1 MVEGETKSEGQKT
14 AEDNDV
20 FGRRVALMTA
30 IFGILL
36 AFSSVGGSNADK
48 AVLLGQQRASDQ
60 WAFYQGKAIREHVYR
75 VPRLMLEAQIAE
87 PTNVGAAERE
97 RLQGV
102 LAKLA
107 EEEKRYGT
115 EKKDIEA
122 EAKKTEQER
131 DLSERRGDQF
141 DLAGVFLQIA
151 IVASSVAIL
160 AHSRPIFYFSCVF
173 ALVGALY
180 TLNGFTL
187 KVPFLG

>member
-1 MVEGETKSEGQKT
+1 LAEEAKSEAQQT
-14 AEDNDV
+14 AEDNDA

-48 AVLLGQQRASDQ
+48 GVLLGQQRASDQ
-60 WAFYQGKAIREHVYR
+60 WAYYQGKAIREHVYR
-75 VPRLMLEAQIAE
+75 VPRMMLEAQVAE
-87 PTNVGAAERE
+87 PTSLGAAERE

-102 LAKLA
+102 LAKLT

-122 EAKKTEQER
+122 EAKKIEQDR
-131 DLSERRGDQF
+131 DLSERRGDEF

-151 IVASSVAIL
+151 IVAASVAIL

-173 ALVGALY
+173 ALVGAVY

-187 KVPFLG
+187 WLPLPG